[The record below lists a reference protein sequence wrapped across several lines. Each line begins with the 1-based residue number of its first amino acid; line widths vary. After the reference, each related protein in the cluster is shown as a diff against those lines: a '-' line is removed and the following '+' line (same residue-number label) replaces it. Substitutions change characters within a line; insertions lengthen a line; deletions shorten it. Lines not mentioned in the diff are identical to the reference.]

1 MESFSTIIASTKNR
15 VLNVLTVFV
24 ISPNMNVG
32 AFFFKKKK
40 MSLGE
45 CLGAGPMI
53 KRRLKMPAKD
63 FKLPDMSAEAF
74 VLNPALEKIYKILWA
89 VDPAILSRL
98 KDQTVINIARINVD
112 YRAKVA
118 GLEAQMKKAEAEAL
132 AATSAEL
139 AKAAR

>member
-1 MESFSTIIASTKNR
+1 
-15 VLNVLTVFV
+15 
-24 ISPNMNVG
+24 
-32 AFFFKKKK
+32 
-40 MSLGE
+40 
-45 CLGAGPMI
+45 
-53 KRRLKMPAKD
+53 MPAKD